1 MQSPKPGLMH
11 RVLLWRRSV
20 DPILLSIAVACF
32 PIKLGLD
39 TILLAFFGGV
49 GIYLICGWHRSR
61 QLIDPHYAAASLAY
75 GGVAVAIGLYHG
87 NVIENL
93 RWIGL
98 PLYFSLGIALFV
110 GFVVIRNPVRQMAL
124 GARVGLIL
132 TVGMA
137 LFESFMGETRI
148 GLGGNAANAA
158 FVICVL
164 AVMARFHASN
174 APKYLPNSRAWFYF
188 AIIPVLMTGT
198 RSVLPIF
205 VIAAII
211 DIIELRTELFTAAR
225 RLGAR
230 RLAVAGAAGLVIIT
244 AGAYETR
251 DIVSSRIAY
260 TMLEMGNLTGPSD
273 KETTGLDIRIN
284 LWKGAIDVVREYPL
298 LGVGGKESME
308 RIKQNIPD
316 PNASLYADFVHVHFF
331 ALDEMRDRG
340 IVGLMFLIG
349 LFAVVFTRIFR
360 TTDHPMRVN
369 MAIFLA
375 LLVLYGS
382 LHGLLLGDRNVAAI
396 VLVFVGVL
404 ATERKRIRRLDSSND
419 HQAIAA

>member
-1 MQSPKPGLMH
+1 
-11 RVLLWRRSV
+11 
-20 DPILLSIAVACF
+20 
-32 PIKLGLD
+32 
-39 TILLAFFGGV
+39 FFGGV

-61 QLIDPHYAAASLAY
+61 QLIDPHYAAASRAY

-98 PLYFSLGIALFV
+98 QLYFSLGIALFV
-110 GFVVIRNPVRQMAL
+110 GFVLIRNPVRQMAL

-132 TVGMA
+132 TVGMT
-137 LFESFMGETRI
+137 LFETFMGETRI

-164 AVMARFHASN
+164 AIMARFHASN

-211 DIIELRTELFTAAR
+211 DIVELRTELFTAAR
-225 RLGAR
+225 KLGAR
-230 RLAVAGAAGLVIIT
+230 RLAVAGAAGLVVIAT
-244 AGAYETR
+244 GAYETR

-340 IVGLMFLIG
+340 IV
-349 LFAVVFTRIFR
+349 
-360 TTDHPMRVN
+360 
-369 MAIFLA
+369 
-375 LLVLYGS
+375 
-382 LHGLLLGDRNVAAI
+382 DR
-396 VLVFVGVL
+396 
-404 ATERKRIRRLDSSND
+404 
-419 HQAIAA
+419 